1 MHFWFE
7 WKISLGADTNVDQSE
22 CGMIDADV
30 TAAFCAIPAVADFA
44 ALESPEELRSFGK
57 DYLLLFPQRERA
69 HRRGGITPA
78 VFAMAITNLHRITA
92 HFDLHGP
99 AVTLTLCVSTML
111 PLLPR
116 GSLCGEQNQLIQ
128 NHVVES
134 R

>member
-69 HRRGGITPA
+69 HGA
-78 VFAMAITNLHRITA
+78 V
-92 HFDLHGP
+92 
-99 AVTLTLCVSTML
+99 
-111 PLLPR
+111 
-116 GSLCGEQNQLIQ
+116 E
-128 NHVVES
+128 
-134 R
+134 

>member
-1 MHFWFE
+1 M
-7 WKISLGADTNVDQSE
+7 KISQGADTNVDQSE

-78 VFAMAITNLHRITA
+78 VLTMTITHLQRFPENL
-92 HFDLHGP
+92 DLDRS
-99 AVTLTLCVSTML
+99 AVTSAFVRVCHGML
-111 PLLPR
+111 FR
-116 GSLCGEQNQLIQ
+116 I
-128 NHVVES
+128 
-134 R
+134 

>member
-7 WKISLGADTNVDQSE
+7 WKISQGADTNVDQSE

-57 DYLLLFPQRERA
+57 VYLLLFPQRESA
-69 HRRGGITPA
+69 LRRGGMTPA
-78 VFAMAITNLHRITA
+78 VCAMAVINLHRITV

-99 AVTLTLCVSTML
+99 AVTLTLCVCTMI
-111 PLLPR
+111 PFLPR
-116 GSLCGEQNQLIQ
+116 VSL
-128 NHVVES
+128 
-134 R
+134 